1 MRKRS
6 KYRPRA
12 VLANPVAYVVESIT
26 PVTQHDSYLVDLK
39 IKNHGAMAAL
49 TRGHATRADMDTLIA
64 MSNMIEA
71 LWTLGFGKEYEAVM
85 CEGQAA
91 LISVGR
97 RGLADGRF
105 ILRASEMASLNE
117 LMELHDAQMEV
128 VTVGDIERGIE
139 IIRKRERTGR
149 VHRITA

>member
-12 VLANPVAYVVESIT
+12 VLANPVAYVVESFT
-26 PVTQHDSYLVDLK
+26 PVTQHDGYLVDLK

-49 TRGHATRADMDTLIA
+49 TQGRATRAEIDMLIA

-85 CEGQAA
+85 CAGQAA
-91 LISVGR
+91 LIAVGR
-97 RGLADGRF
+97 RGLTTGKF
-105 ILRASEMASLNE
+105 ILRSSEMSALNE
-117 LMELHDAQMEV
+117 MMDLHDAQMEV
-128 VTVGDIERGIE
+128 ITVGDIERGIAL
-139 IIRKRERTGR
+139 IRKRERAGQ
-149 VHRITA
+149 VHRIAA

>member
-12 VLANPVAYVVESIT
+12 VLANPVAYVVESVT

-49 TRGHATRADMDTLIA
+49 ARGQATRAEIDMLIA

-85 CEGQAA
+85 CAGQAA
-91 LISVGR
+91 LIEVGR
-97 RGLADGRF
+97 RGLATNKF
-105 ILRASEMASLNE
+105 ILRASEMNALND

-128 VTVGDIERGIE
+128 VTVGDIERGIA
-139 IIRKRERTGR
+139 IIRKRERIGQ
-149 VHRITA
+149 VHRIAA

>member
-12 VLANPVAYVVESIT
+12 VLANPVAYVMESLT
-26 PVTQHDSYLVDLK
+26 PVSIHDSYLVDLK

-49 TRGHATRADMDTLIA
+49 TSGQATRADIDMLIA

-71 LWTLGFGKEYEAVM
+71 LWSQGFGKEFEAVM
-85 CEGQAA
+85 CAGQAA
-91 LISVGR
+91 LIEVSR
-97 RGLADGRF
+97 RGLVTNKF
-105 ILRASEMASLNE
+105 ILRASEMNALND

-128 VTVGDIERGIE
+128 VTVGDIERGIA
-139 IIRKRERTGR
+139 IIRKRERTGQ
-149 VHRITA
+149 VHRIAA